1 MDRIAEKDV
10 LGIKYFEDK
19 EHYADLLNG
28 LFFDGEPYILPEHV
42 REQNRSKVLSYTKD
56 NKKRSTVIYR
66 DVIKEVDVCMKTAII
81 TLEHQTDIHY
91 AMPVRALLLTKFF
104 LFISFLPLFFLRFF
118 LL

>member
-28 LFFDGEPYILPEHV
+28 LFFDGEPCILPEHV
-42 REQNRSKVLSYTKD
+42 KEQNRSKVLRYTKD
-56 NKKRSTVIYR
+56 DKKKSNVIYR

-91 AMPVRALLLTKFF
+91 AMPVRVMNGEYL
-104 LFISFLPLFFLRFF
+104 SDVPV
-118 LL
+118 